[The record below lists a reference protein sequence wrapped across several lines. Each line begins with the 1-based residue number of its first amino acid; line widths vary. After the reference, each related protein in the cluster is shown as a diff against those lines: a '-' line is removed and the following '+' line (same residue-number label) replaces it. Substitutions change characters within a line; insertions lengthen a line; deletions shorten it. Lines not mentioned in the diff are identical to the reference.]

1 MSLTVLCSVN
11 HFFCGGFTALSL
23 QSSPLTLLLPSCPHC
38 CVLVHHN
45 PLLNYW
51 LTSPLSSRVGIPFP
65 HPVQSRGLSYPPTL
79 CRLLTLHFTGEK
91 YRAEPTKLRIFNHSG
106 YCMWALVCRGSA
118 MALSCLLLKMV
129 NAIFFSFF
137 LYLWWRGLVSK
148 RKEMLSGSVPY
159 PSLASVP
166 KSSGPVVLSRSA
178 TQETT
183 AFTLMT
189 NL

>member
-38 CVLVHHN
+38 CVLVRHN

-51 LTSPLSSRVGIPFP
+51 LTSPLSSRAGIPFL

-129 NAIFFSFF
+129 NAIFSLFSST
-137 LYLWWRGLVSK
+137 YG
-148 RKEMLSGSVPY
+148 G
-159 PSLASVP
+159 
-166 KSSGPVVLSRSA
+166 VVLSPREKRCSLGV
-178 TQETT
+178 
-183 AFTLMT
+183 FIIL
-189 NL
+189 L